1 MNHYLYKQF
10 YRNKAYII
18 SLVILLFAG
27 LTSLYTGK
35 KFLDRN
41 EDIVFKSVSYQKN
54 SLDKNIA
61 LHSDDIGL
69 LLYYVK
75 FNLLNETPK
84 LTALNIGLRDVNPS
98 IQGVT
103 IRNLEE
109 QKNNSDFFNPANL
122 AVGNFDFSFVLVF
135 LFPLV
140 IIAFCYNLISEDQEK
155 GTWKLLAVQS
165 VNLGKLIDAKLLI
178 RLIAITLLYFLL
190 LIAAILYINIP
201 IDNNILIFSLI
212 GLLYLIFWFA
222 FCRWI
227 IGFQRSSA
235 WNALT
240 LVLFWMS
247 INFIIPMIG
256 NMVIQKI
263 YPVTEGLQAQ
273 IEQREGYHNKW
284 DEAKVPTMEKFHKIY
299 PQFRHYTVGNNSGY
313 TYTWYYAMQHLGDVE
328 SAKSSKQYYAKM
340 QQRNNAAVYLGYLLP
355 NIQTQLMQSRLA
367 KTGMENQLNYAQGLK
382 QFHEKQRLYF
392 YPHIFK
398 NQNANVIDWSKQTVK
413 TFTDIGKTSLIGMF
427 LPYIILIILF
437 LILSQ
442 NKFRKLC

>member
-41 EDIVFKSVSYQKN
+41 EDIVFKSASYQKN

-84 LTALNIGLRDVNPS
+84 LAALNIGLRDVNPS

-165 VNLGKLIDAKLLI
+165 VNLGKLIDAKLMI

-190 LIAAILYINIP
+190 LIAAILCINIP

-299 PQFRHYTVGNNSGY
+299 PQFRHYTVSNNSGY
-313 TYTWYYAMQHLGDVE
+313 SYTWYYAMQHLGDVE

-392 YPHIFK
+392 YPYIFK
-398 NQNANVIDWSKQTVK
+398 NQDANVIDWSKQAVK
-413 TFTDIGKTSLIGMF
+413 TFTDIGKTSLIDMF

-442 NKFRKLC
+442 NKFRKL